1 MDIPMV
7 MLNDDIKVI
16 ADYLEYLTKSLGTQ
30 PAKGKGKGKW
40 MITKKDLEVAL
51 KNIRVLKKKRIET
64 VFEETVQFE
73 GVEDDVDS
81 KETKEEDGIPMV
93 QRQTGVVIGRKVHQ
107 ESDEE
112 AVDHSKKLK
121 GVKRMP

>member
-1 MDIPMV
+1 
-7 MLNDDIKVI
+7 
-16 ADYLEYLTKSLGTQ
+16 
-30 PAKGKGKGKW
+30 